1 MKKKV
6 LITGGTGFVGQH
18 LTQLLVDNGFEI
30 SILSR
35 SKRKNTPAVSY
46 YKWDLETQY
55 IDNKAVLEADY
66 IIHLAGEN
74 IAGGRWTESR
84 KKTIIA
90 SRVEPVELIK
100 SVLAANGKMVEAF
113 ISASGVGYYGAIT
126 DAKICKE
133 STDPENDFLGTTCQ
147 LWEAAADAMH
157 LNANRIVKIR
167 TGLVLGKNDGFLKKM
182 LPPFKWGI
190 GSPLGSG
197 KQYMPWIHIDD
208 LCAMYLLALQKPEM
222 EGAYNAAIQD
232 STTNKIFS
240 KTLAAIIGYKMWFP
254 AVPAFVLRLL
264 LGKIAVIVLEGR
276 RVSASKVEKLGFRF
290 KYINLD
296 SAIRSCL

>member
-35 SKRKNTPAVSY
+35 SKRKNTGSISY
-46 YKWDLETQY
+46 HLWDVDKQT

-74 IAGGRWTESR
+74 IAGGRWTEKR
-84 KKTIIA
+84 KNSIVA
-90 SRVEPVELIK
+90 SRVAPVALIK
-100 SVLAANGKMVEAF
+100 SVLEANGKMVEAF
-113 ISASGVGYYGAIT
+113 ISASGVGLYGAIT

-133 STDPENDFLGTTCQ
+133 NTDPENDFLGSTCQ
-147 LWEAAADAMH
+147 KWEAAADTMH

-197 KQYMPWIHIDD
+197 RQYMPWIHIDD
-208 LCAMYLLALQKPEM
+208 LCAMYLLAIQKNEM
-222 EGAYNAAIQD
+222 EGAYNASIQD
-232 STTNKIFS
+232 NTTNKSFS
-240 KTLAAIIGYKMWFP
+240 KTLTAVLGYKMWFP
-254 AVPAFVLRLL
+254 SVPAFVLRLL
-264 LGKIAVIVLEGR
+264 LGEMAVIVLEGR
-276 RVSASKVEKLGFRF
+276 RVSSSKVEKLGFRF
-290 KYINLD
+290 KFIHLET
-296 SAIRSCL
+296 AIRSCL